1 MEPERFAVSRSRNI
15 CTYPQAHWE
24 FSKHDLSWKVHET
37 IFRVDFLD
45 VILTFTQ
52 SLHITSI
59 LYINAFW
66 RWGLRPPVFDLE
78 NRSRGD
84 QLNVRKR
91 GYLTIVELPPFPFS
105 SRVGLRQV
113 FCASKYVYHK
123 NAYSCG
129 LNLFAVSLH
138 FVGAAGYQLSIPTVQ
153 KVPGR

>member
-24 FSKHDLSWKVHET
+24 FSKHDLFLKGSRNNFPSW
-37 IFRVDFLD
+37 FSRCNFDFYP
-45 VILTFTQ
+45 
-52 SLHITSI
+52 ITSYHFNTLYKRI
-59 LYINAFW
+59 LEVGVATTSF
-66 RWGLRPPVFDLE
+66 RFRK
-78 NRSRGD
+78 SKSGD
-84 QLNVRKR
+84 QLNECKR
-91 GYLTIVELPPFPFS
+91 RYLTIVELPPFPFS

-113 FCASKYVYHK
+113 FCASRYVYHK